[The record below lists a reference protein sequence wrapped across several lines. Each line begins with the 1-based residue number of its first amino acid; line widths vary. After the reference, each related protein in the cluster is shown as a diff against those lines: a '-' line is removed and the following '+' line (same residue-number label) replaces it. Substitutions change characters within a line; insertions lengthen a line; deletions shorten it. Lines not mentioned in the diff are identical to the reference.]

1 LSGLRQ
7 RQWIADLCATED
19 LPPSYA
25 KTVSRYL
32 EPLAAIACELRK
44 SKSRPVVIGISGAQ
58 GSGKSTLALFL
69 ANHLRRETQLSSTCL
84 SLDDFYL
91 GKAARLDLADK
102 VHPLFA
108 TRGVPGTHDVQL
120 ALNVLR
126 GLTDVQ
132 EPATIRLPKFDKATD
147 DCLPENAW
155 PEVDTPVDVV
165 ILEGWCLGARPQD
178 VKSLAHPVNALE
190 DEDDPDGAWRRR
202 VNDHLSGD
210 YREWFDQLDTLI
222 MLRIPSFDKI
232 LEWRGVQEE
241 KLVQKSAAAGYE
253 ELHLDRFIVHFERLT
268 RHMLQTMPSY
278 ADTIIDIDEQHR
290 MSNMTHYLRR
300 QSNSSDAK
308 F

>member
-1 LSGLRQ
+1 MRH
-7 RQWIADLCATED
+7 RQWIADLCTTEK

-25 KTVSRYL
+25 ETVLRYL
-32 EPLAAIACELRK
+32 EPLAAEVREMRK
-44 SKSRPVVIGISGAQ
+44 TKLRPVVIGISGAQ

-69 ANHLRRETQLSSTCL
+69 ANYLLREAQLSTTCL
-84 SLDDFYL
+84 SLDDYYL
-91 GKAARLDLADK
+91 GRVARLDLADK
-102 VHPLFA
+102 THALFA

-126 GLTDVQ
+126 GLTDVTA
-132 EPATIRLPKFDKATD
+132 PTSIRVPKFDKASD
-147 DCLPENAW
+147 DRFPESVW
-155 PEVDTPVDVV
+155 PKVDTPVDVV

-178 VKSLAHPVNALE
+178 AESLVHPVNALE
-190 DEDDPDGAWRRR
+190 EEDDPDGSWRRR
-202 VNDHLSGD
+202 VNEHLSED
-210 YREWFDQLDTLI
+210 YRQLFDQLDTLI

-241 KLVQKSAAAGYE
+241 KLVQKSTEAGYE
-253 ELHLDRFIVHFERLT
+253 ELHLERFIMHFERLT
-268 RHMLQTMPSY
+268 RHMLETMPSY

-290 MSNMTHYLRR
+290 MRNLTHYLRR